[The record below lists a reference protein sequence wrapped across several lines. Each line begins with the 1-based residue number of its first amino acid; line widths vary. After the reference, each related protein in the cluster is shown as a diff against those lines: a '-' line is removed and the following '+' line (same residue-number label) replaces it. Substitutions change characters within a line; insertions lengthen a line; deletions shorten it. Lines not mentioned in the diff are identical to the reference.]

1 MAEHIFG
8 ANILENL
15 TTGMYKDSKVS
26 YREYIQNAC
35 DQIDKA
41 VEIGLFSDRKE
52 GEINI
57 WLNPEER
64 TISIE
69 DNATGIPQHLFEQ
82 TLANIADSNK
92 KIGADKG
99 FRGIGRLCGLAYCQ
113 KVVFESTAAGE
124 DTISTMTCDARK
136 MRELLNRNVNGEKF
150 TANEVLSEIYDF
162 SYKTDT
168 SVREQHWFH
177 VILKGVND
185 ENRDLLD
192 FEQVKNYLSFT
203 APVPFQNTF
212 PYKTEIHEHAQKI
225 GYIIDEYNIL
235 INGEAVFKKYST
247 HFKTSKG
254 DDEVFGVE
262 FKDFYDDNDKL
273 VMWLWY
279 GLSKF
284 KAIIAKECDMRGLR
298 LRKENIQIGN
308 DDALQALFKEDRG
321 QHYYIGEMYAV
332 SKELIPNSQRDY
344 FNENVTRAWFEQ
356 EVRKYFREVLTKI
369 YYDSSRINSSFSKID
384 SFTKKKQEHEEKIE
398 KNDYVDA
405 DHAQKATD
413 ELTTARDA
421 AEKAQ
426 NDLKKLEESTEN
438 TEAVAIR
445 KKVIQ
450 RIKNDRRQEDTASD
464 TKEIPKIET
473 ISASAKQPYRTDKL
487 SRCDKKERKLISRIY
502 NIIVDSTDE
511 KTAETIIQKI
521 EEEFK

>member
-1 MAEHIFG
+1 MADHIFG

-41 VEIGLFSDRKE
+41 VELGLFSDRKK
-52 GEINI
+52 GEIKI
-57 WLNPEER
+57 WLNPEDR

-69 DNATGIPQHLFEQ
+69 DNATGIPQQLFEQ

-113 KVVFESTAAGE
+113 ELVFESTAAGE
-124 DTISTMTCDARK
+124 DIISTMTCDARK
-136 MRELLNRNVNGEKF
+136 MRDLLNRNVNGEKF

-162 SYKTDT
+162 TYRTDL
-168 SVREQHWFH
+168 SVRDQHWFH

-212 PYKTEIHEHAQKI
+212 PYKTEIHEHAQNI
-225 GYIIDEYNIL
+225 GYTIDEYNIL
-235 INGEAVFKKYST
+235 INGEAIFKKYST

-254 DDEVFGVE
+254 DDEIFDVE
-262 FKDFYDDNDKL
+262 FKDFYDNDGNL
-273 VMWLWY
+273 VMWLWF
-279 GLSKF
+279 GVSKF

-298 LRKENIQIGN
+298 LRKENIQIGS
-308 DDALQALFKEDRG
+308 DDALQGLFKEDRG
-321 QHYYIGEMYAV
+321 QHYYVGEMYAV

-344 FNENVTRAWFEQ
+344 FNENAMRAWFEQ

-384 SFTKKKQEHEEKIE
+384 SFEKKKQEHQEKID
-398 KNDYVDA
+398 NHDYIDA
-405 DHAQKATD
+405 DHTQKATED
-413 ELTTARDA
+413 LKTARDA

-426 NDLKKLEESTEN
+426 GELKKLESSTKN
-438 TEAVAIR
+438 TEADAVR
-445 KKVIQ
+445 QKVIQ
-450 RIKNDRRQEDTASD
+450 RIKKDRKQEDKPSS
-464 TKEIPKIET
+464 TKITPDIED
-473 ISASAKQPYRTDKL
+473 ISTPAKQPPRTDKL
-487 SRCDKKERKLISRIY
+487 SRCNKKERKLIGRIF
-502 NIIVDSTDE
+502 NIIMNTADE
-511 KTAETIIQKI
+511 TTAEMIIQKI